1 VLRSDFWR
9 QVLGL
14 APRGLLR
21 GSDAFLTFL
30 KRLSVNRVTDAQAR
44 LEDRGTVMT
53 SPYLNRRLLSFAVA
67 LPGMLENIE
76 AELADTKLEAAEEL
90 RLQERAK
97 LVRGLLTPNQQA
109 R

>member
-1 VLRSDFWR
+1 
-9 QVLGL
+9 
-14 APRGLLR
+14 
-21 GSDAFLTFL
+21 
-30 KRLSVNRVTDAQAR
+30 
-44 LEDRGTVMT
+44 
-53 SPYLNRRLLSFAVA
+53 
-67 LPGMLENIE
+67 MLENIE